1 MHGRASSS
9 RPASAHSDSG
19 RARHSERSE
28 ESSSDTRL
36 SPKRQRHHAA
46 LARAVAPAISAAGTL
61 PHDRHHHTVRA
72 PTTITVH
79 LVRHGETGDNAV
91 RRFQVPEVPLSDK
104 GREQATAVAET
115 LAASVK
121 ATMILASDYARA
133 WETAGIIA
141 SRLDLPV
148 TAEEA
153 LRERNFGVWRGQ
165 MYADLGD
172 AVIEAYRQPRM
183 RIDGGESWADVFERV
198 EAPRP
203 PARRTARE
211 RDDPRH
217 ARRHYER
224 DPAAPRRLH
233 IDDFTLAP
241 LENCA
246 VRTLNSTADPDSSPI
261 LY

>member
-1 MHGRASSS
+1 MTDTT
-9 RPASAHSDSG
+9 SA
-19 RARHSERSE
+19 R
-28 ESSSDTRL
+28 
-36 SPKRQRHHAA
+36 
-46 LARAVAPAISAAGTL
+46 
-61 PHDRHHHTVRA
+61 

-79 LVRHGETGDNAV
+79 LVRHGETDDNAV

-115 LAASVK
+115 LAASVN
-121 ATMILASDYARA
+121 ASMILASDYARA

-141 SRLDLPV
+141 RRLDLPV

-183 RIDGGESWADVFERV
+183 RIEGGESWADVFERV
-198 EAPRP
+198 DAFLTRLRAEP
-203 PARRTARE
+203 PAEEMILVTHGGTMNVILQHL
-211 RDDPRH
+211 DGCI
-217 ARRHYER
+217 
-224 DPAAPRRLH
+224 
-233 IDDFTLAP
+233 IDEFTMAP

-246 VRTLNSTADPDSSPI
+246 VRTITLNCPD
-261 LY
+261 